1 MHTGEKPSNCNEGN
15 YKCEVCGYKCNQ
27 ESELIK
33 HMMSHKKDTVFR
45 CPICIYKC
53 NSQRVLEQH
62 LSEQK
67 ELNDHGSGYYTC
79 KECEYT
85 CWRKPYHWQTFTV
98 KGRFNVYLREHTE
111 VKRYQCC

>member
-1 MHTGEKPSNCNEGN
+1 MTHTGEKPSNRNEGD
-15 YKCEVCGYKCNQ
+15 YKCEECGYKCNL

-62 LSEQK
+62 LSEHK
-67 ELNDHGSGYYTC
+67 ELNDHVLVIIDARNVSTHAGG
-79 KECEYT
+79 
-85 CWRKPYHWQTFTV
+85 KPYH
-98 KGRFNVYLREHTE
+98 
-111 VKRYQCC
+111 

>member
-1 MHTGEKPSNCNEGN
+1 MQPRQQMTTHTGEKPSDCN
-15 YKCEVCGYKCNQ
+15 YKFEECGYKCNL

-62 LSEQK
+62 LSEHK
-67 ELNDHGSGYYTC
+67 ELNDHGSGYYT
-79 KECEYT
+79 
-85 CWRKPYHWQTFTV
+85 
-98 KGRFNVYLREHTE
+98 
-111 VKRYQCC
+111 